1 MRRNTIILL
10 GLGLLLS
17 LAGETVPG
25 VAGDEKKTMQPTA
38 NQTTLGLESFGLRV
52 SVSQPRVISQAK
64 SYHWFPNALHRL
76 NDGSLLVGLSLCADA
91 MVGDLAE
98 GYPQALLKSIDQ
110 GANWF
115 RVNVVRGG
123 LYEAYPSWQ
132 LPDGTLLGMSNAL
145 MNYSGEAYFLEW
157 RSRDGAKTWDGPRQV
172 PVRVPEGAIVPYDEP
187 GHRYAGLGVGGGGL
201 LQMPNGDLLVMVDGK
216 FRGDKGTRLCLFKY
230 TEATG
235 CWSYVSTIG
244 DSNVE
249 GVTLNESDLLRLPD
263 GSLLTVIRQEGGKP
277 MYQSKSTDGGQTWS
291 RPRPMAACGVR
302 PRLRRLS
309 NGVVACS
316 YGRVTEGPS
325 LGDHIVF
332 SVDGGETWTSPTIIY
347 HAASTGYTSMLETSP
362 NELLYVYD
370 ELAAGWTESAGSRI
384 MSVNIQVER
393 K

>member
-25 VAGDEKKTMQPTA
+25 VAGDEKKTVQPTA
-38 NQTTLGLESFGLRV
+38 NQTTLSLESVGLHV
-52 SVSQPRVISQAK
+52 SVGQPRVISQSR
-64 SYHWFPNALHRL
+64 SYHWFPCVLHRL
-76 NDGSLLVGLSLCADA
+76 NDGSLLVGFSVSPDA
-91 MVGDLAE
+91 VAGDLAE
-98 GYPQALLKSIDQ
+98 GGPHALLKSIDK

-115 RVNVVRGG
+115 RVRVSRGG
-123 LYEAYPSWQ
+123 LYEAHPSWQ
-132 LPDGTLLGMSNAL
+132 LADGTLLGMSGVY

-157 RSRDGAKTWDGPRQV
+157 RSRDGAKTWDDPRQV
-172 PVRVPEGAIVPYDEP
+172 PVRLPEGGANVPNDQP
-187 GHRYAGLGVGGGGL
+187 GRRLAGLGLEGGL
-201 LQMPNGDLLVMVDGK
+201 LQMPNGDLLAEVDGQ

-263 GSLLTVIRQEGGKP
+263 GSLLTVIRQEGGMP
-277 MYQSKSTDGGQTWS
+277 LYQSKSTDGGQTWS

-325 LGDHIVF
+325 LGDQIVF

-370 ELAAGWTESAGSRI
+370 ALAIGINEGARNRI
-384 MSVNIQVER
+384 MAVTIQVER

>member
-1 MRRNTIILL
+1 
-10 GLGLLLS
+10 
-17 LAGETVPG
+17 
-25 VAGDEKKTMQPTA
+25 
-38 NQTTLGLESFGLRV
+38 
-52 SVSQPRVISQAK
+52 
-64 SYHWFPNALHRL
+64 
-76 NDGSLLVGLSLCADA
+76 
-91 MVGDLAE
+91 
-98 GYPQALLKSIDQ
+98 
-110 GANWF
+110 
-115 RVNVVRGG
+115 
-123 LYEAYPSWQ
+123 
-132 LPDGTLLGMSNAL
+132 

-172 PVRVPEGAIVPYDEP
+172 PVRVPEGGANVPNDQP
-187 GHRYAGLGVGGGGL
+187 GRRLAGLGLEGGL

-235 CWSYVSTIG
+235 CWSYVSTIA

-249 GVTLNESDLLRLPD
+249 GVPFNESDLLRLPD
-263 GSLLTVIRQEGGKP
+263 GSLLTVIRQDGGWP
-277 MYQSKSTDGGQTWS
+277 MYLYQSKSTDGGQTWS

-370 ELAAGWTESAGSRI
+370 AQSFGWSGGGRI
-384 MSVNIQVER
+384 MSVKIQVER